1 MGGLTIDERERRVL
15 APYAVF
21 SRQSRGRRYPEPE
34 HAYRGPFQ
42 RDRDRIVHSAAFRR
56 LAGKMQVFTGDMG
69 DYHRTRLTHTQEVAS
84 IARTMSRPLQLNED
98 LVEAL
103 ALFHDIGHPPYGH
116 AGEEA
121 LAAFLADEGGFSHN
135 AHALTIAEVL
145 EHPYAEFPGLNLTW
159 EVLESQRARVDKASS
174 AVPCLEAQ
182 IVDAADSIAYD
193 AHDVDDAIKLKIL
206 SLESLSE
213 VGIIRDLVADL
224 GGTRGRSASA
234 TRRMLVRR
242 LIDWRV
248 GEAVAAFARQLERAR
263 PASAEDVKRRGLRL
277 ALPDDHKRQVVEL
290 EEFLFEHVYRHPR
303 LGRVRRA
310 GQQRLA
316 RLVEHLAASGN
327 LPARYAVRADEVGH
341 RRAAVEY
348 VAGMTERYVDE
359 ICRRMGLG

>member
-193 AHDVDDAIKLKIL
+193 AHDVDDAIKLEIL